1 MMEELNG
8 NEFIKACF
16 EKAVYLAKLKK
27 NDSYLLEELNKLPNA
42 AIASIQKK
50 YANEEGPINSLRLKV
65 ANAISKKQVVTEE
78 LLKTFKDETLSDK
91 NVFRAFRTQ
100 FSLFFPFFLENNPV
114 DEKVLLRT
122 VSTEIINNLGLKDVK
137 VNIVGFNGSMNY
149 GNDWIW
155 FAIYNATHP
164 NQKTAKQLFFSL
176 GDTGIFISQ
185 YDRPRDVHI
194 KYDQLEINQFNTGN
208 VTEFFSSY
216 KQAIIDDIF
225 SEGTDAEDT
234 VIFPDIYKLSHGE
247 NVITNEQHAALI
259 AANLV
264 VVNEETAG
272 MGTSW
277 MTQYGAFEGARIGD
291 LFYLCRSNQSIVL
304 IGKFTSYC
312 EPCSINGIGQA
323 WQQRRFELVANALQ
337 NKGYRGTEKTW
348 WLPNFNS
355 TFYRIPKD
363 SYEKADNELFIKYFD
378 KKINTLINENRIL
391 RTKRSGSN
399 KKASG
404 AENHTRH
411 AEQKSK
417 IATQIFINDTDTEPI
432 LGLAHSISPFTQ
444 IIKSLKSEP
453 GQMLGIFGSWGRG
466 KTYFVRHLCKNLNI
480 DFQEGSDND
489 SEFYFV
495 KFHAWKYQD
504 TKAAW
509 AYLYSELA
517 TKYYTH
523 SNYTAKNFF
532 FRILNKGIEYRK
544 LFKLNLTRNGFTQL
558 YLLSLSFVIITLLLL
573 GIIPLSWFKSTD
585 WKTYLGTLL
594 VGFPFANT
602 FYKMYRI
609 GNFSRQIVKRY
620 TERPTFSQLLGVQA
634 EIQTELIAL
643 LTTWI
648 KTKPVAKKR
657 ILLFVD
663 DLDRCDADQMIRVI
677 DALRVM
683 LEDSQISSRLIVL
696 TAIDEQILKG
706 AITYKYD
713 QIRGTLANNDV
724 HLDMK
729 ATVREYI
736 DKLFISGIRLHPL
749 ANEDKIQV
757 LENFAKKHKLIVLE
771 DQKPNKARIV
781 DQPIK
786 ERAFDRN
793 IYERIDEEYRAI
805 EDAEI
810 NEQQQIIL
818 EETDE
823 ITSNELS
830 WINEGLVNQEKC
842 TPRQIRIIL
851 YRYFL
856 AKAISQ
862 QYNNFNK
869 LSDEYCRYMAIEITH
884 KTFSKTAT
892 SNLDDILDDD
902 LKEFAP
908 KIIQMVVP
916 Y

>member
-1 MMEELNG
+1 MEDLSN
-8 NEFIKACF
+8 NSSIKACF
-16 EKAVYLAKLKK
+16 EKARYLTEIRKDEDFLF
-27 NDSYLLEELNKLPNA
+27 EELNTLPKEV
-42 AIASIQKK
+42 ISLIQKK
-50 YANEEGPINSLRLKV
+50 YASEEGPINLLRFKV
-65 ANAISKKQVVTEE
+65 AEIIGMAGFVDKQTIEA
-78 LLKTFKDETLSDK
+78 LKNSTVSDK
-91 NVFRAFRTQ
+91 NVFRAFRTS
-100 FSLFFPFFLENNPV
+100 FSLFFPFFLEYNLV
-114 DEKVLLRT
+114 DEKALLRK
-122 VSTEIINNLGLKDVK
+122 VSTDIIKNLGLTEVK
-137 VNIVGFNGSMNY
+137 VNTVGFNGSMNY

-155 FAIYNATHP
+155 FAIYNGTHP
-164 NQKTAKQLFFSL
+164 NQKTARQLFFSL

-185 YDRPRDVHI
+185 YDRPNDIHVKFDHI
-194 KYDQLEINQFNTGN
+194 QVDDFDINRL
-208 VTEFFSSY
+208 TEFFSSY
-216 KQAIIDDIF
+216 KQAIIDDVF
-225 SEGTDAEDT
+225 SENVKKDA
-234 VIFPDIYKLSHGE
+234 VIFPDIYKLSHGTG
-247 NVITNEQHAALI
+247 VISNEHHKALL
-259 AANLV
+259 ADNLV
-264 VVNEETAG
+264 IVHEDTPG

-277 MTQYGAFEGARIGD
+277 MTQYAAFEGARIGD
-291 LFYLCRSNQSIVL
+291 LFFLCRSNQNIIL

-312 EPCSINGIGQA
+312 EPCKIEGIDEG
-323 WQQRRFELVANALQ
+323 WQQRRFELIAEAIP
-337 NKGYRGTEKTW
+337 NKGYRGGEKAW
-348 WLPNFNS
+348 WLPSFNS

-363 SYEKADNELFIKYFD
+363 SYERADNEVFIKHFN
-378 KKINTLINENRIL
+378 KKIDALINENLIL
-391 RTKRSGSN
+391 RTETSDPDTKTSN
-399 KKASG
+399 TITD
-404 AENHTRH
+404 NQQ

-432 LGLAHSISPFTQ
+432 LGLEHSILPFTQ

-466 KTYFVRHLCKNLNI
+466 KTYFVRHLCKNLKI
-480 DFQEGSDND
+480 DFQEGSDKD

-517 TKYYTH
+517 SKYYTY
-523 SNYTAKNFF
+523 SNYKQNNLF

-544 LFKLNLTRNGFTQL
+544 LFKLNIARNGATQL
-558 YLLSLSFVIITLLLL
+558 YLLSLSIVIIALLLF
-573 GIIPLSWFKSTD
+573 GVIPLSWFQPDD
-585 WKTYLGTLL
+585 WKTYLGTFL

-634 EIQTELIAL
+634 EIQKELIAL

-713 QIRGTLANNDV
+713 PIRNTLANNDV
-724 HLDMK
+724 QLDMK

-749 ANEDKIQV
+749 AKDDKMQV

-771 DQKPNKARIV
+771 DEKRNENSLF
-781 DQPIK
+781 DEFGT
-786 ERAFDRN
+786 ERAFDQT

-805 EDAEI
+805 EDAEQ

-830 WINEGLVNQEKC
+830 WINEGLMDQEKC

-862 QYNNFNK
+862 RYNNFNK
-869 LSDEYCRYMAIEITH
+869 LSNEYCRYMAIEIAQ
-884 KTFSKTAT
+884 KTFSKSPTT
-892 SNLDDILDDD
+892 NLDDILDDE